1 MPKRRYKPLRTK
13 PTPRRNLIFGGPDMS
28 DLGLSEISL
37 TDEAEAIDN
46 SERNVLLT
54 LALVIAV
61 EIGALGWLFY

>member
-1 MPKRRYKPLRTK
+1 MLDRSLSGIDLKEDNAP
-13 PTPRRNLIFGGPDMS
+13 PDH
-28 DLGLSEISL
+28 
-37 TDEAEAIDN
+37 

>member
-1 MPKRRYKPLRTK
+1 
-13 PTPRRNLIFGGPDMS
+13 MS
-28 DLGLSEISL
+28 DLNLSEINL

>member
-1 MPKRRYKPLRTK
+1 
-13 PTPRRNLIFGGPDMS
+13 MS
-28 DLGLSEISL
+28 DLNLSEISL
-37 TDEAEAIDN
+37 TDDAESIDN